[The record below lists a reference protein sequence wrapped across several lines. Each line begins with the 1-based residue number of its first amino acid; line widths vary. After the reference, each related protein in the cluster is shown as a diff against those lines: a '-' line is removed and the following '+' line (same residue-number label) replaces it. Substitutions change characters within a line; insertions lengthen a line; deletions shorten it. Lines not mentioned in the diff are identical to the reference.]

1 MSLSQAVEFLKANRI
16 IKRDVEIAE
25 RTGYSKGVVSNY
37 LNGKIEVS
45 EKFKKKFF
53 EVYKEELKQN
63 NVSETKTEYQNFE
76 TIKSVYEN
84 EIALLKQIIKR
95 QDEIILM
102 LRNQHATIKKA
113 QKSTK
118 TPNSENPLLSN

>member
-1 MSLSQAVEFLKANRI
+1 MEMSLSQAVEFLKANRI
-16 IKRDVEIAE
+16 IKRDIEIAE

-63 NVSETKTEYQNFE
+63 NVSETNTEYQNLE
-76 TIKSVYEN
+76 TIKRNYEN
-84 EIALLKQIIKR
+84 EISLLKQIIKGK
-95 QDEIILM
+95 DEIIQM
-102 LRNQHATIKKA
+102 LRNQSPTLKKG
-113 QKSTK
+113 KSRDNDSAK
-118 TPNSENPLLSN
+118 TENFG